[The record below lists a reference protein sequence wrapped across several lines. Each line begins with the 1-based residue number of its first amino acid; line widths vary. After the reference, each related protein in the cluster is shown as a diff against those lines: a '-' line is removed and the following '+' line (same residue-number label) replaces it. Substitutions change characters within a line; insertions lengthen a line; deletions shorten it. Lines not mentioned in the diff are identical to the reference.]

1 MAKQG
6 ELISG
11 FDPENAVFDL
21 GRLRAREMSIISK
34 VGVVNP
40 ENAWDDW
47 AQIFTRIVVSA
58 PGLDGDI
65 AEVDTWLDVLKDPF
79 GALVQRVRA
88 EISGKN

>member
-11 FDPENAVFDL
+11 FDPENVVFDL
-21 GRLRAREMSIISK
+21 GRLRARDMSILSK
-34 VGVVNP
+34 VGLINP

-47 AQIFTRIVVSA
+47 AQILTRIVVSA

-65 AEVDTWLDVLKDPF
+65 SDVETWLDVLKVPF
-79 GALVQRVRA
+79 DALVQRVRA
-88 EISGKN
+88 ELSGKN